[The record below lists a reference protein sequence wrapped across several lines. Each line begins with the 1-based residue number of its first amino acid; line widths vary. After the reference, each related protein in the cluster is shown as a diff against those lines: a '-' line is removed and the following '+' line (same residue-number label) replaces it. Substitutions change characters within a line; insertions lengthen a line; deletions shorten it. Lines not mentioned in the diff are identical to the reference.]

1 MSYTRLLATMAVFG
15 TLLLAV
21 VWALGDFMTKQ
32 NADAQTSD
40 TNATDTGNM
49 TAADTMMK
57 PGQNITSSINLMNI
71 IHQAIGSKVNVSLSD
86 AATTAEGSIGN
97 NSHAVAAHIDDK
109 NGYLVYNVMVID
121 PSMNLSKVI
130 VDPGN
135 GEVLLS
141 EQISKEEHMM
151 MHGMGKQHMMGPGMM
166 TGPQHG
172 RGMMMGPMHQGMIM
186 GGGGHDM
193 MGPGM
198 MMGPPGGMMMGGYP
212 G

>member
-1 MSYTRLLATMAVFG
+1 MAVFG
-15 TLLLAV
+15 TLLLTV
-21 VWALGDFMTKQ
+21 VWVLGDFMTKQ

-49 TAADTMMK
+49 TAADMMMK
-57 PGQNITSSINLMNI
+57 PGQNITSSINLMDI

-172 RGMMMGPMHQGMIM
+172 RGMMMG
-186 GGGGHDM
+186 
-193 MGPGM
+193 
-198 MMGPPGGMMMGGYP
+198 GYP